1 MLPFDLL
8 TIDHQ
13 VAINLSLVLD
23 DDYFLKY
30 FSLFLLPVTVIFI

>member
-23 DDYFLKY
+23 DDYF
-30 FSLFLLPVTVIFI
+30 